1 MLKIKVQS
9 MQNGVHRSKK
19 QETDSKSKTKQWQR
33 NLLV

>member
-9 MQNGVHRSKK
+9 MQNGVYRGKK
-19 QETDSKSKTKQWQR
+19 QETEVKSQTGQWQR